1 MIVSLKQR
9 IINSELA
16 LNKIETVYSINILP
30 KTTCLTV
37 SAKHISLNAKQR
49 SHKFINVFHFRIFFS
64 QYVVNILSNG

>member
-49 SHKFINVFHFRIFFS
+49 ADKFINVFHFRIFFS